1 MLEEFVGLAVPLG
14 LAGIPAGA
22 GSAAWADDEVVP
34 EAPPPPAIVAAA
46 DVPASPLPPAP
57 ASPPPPAE
65 ESNDEEARIARKL
78 ALQKRSS
85 SPLPASSTSGLPNAG
100 FLEPS
105 LAPRADFNPE
115 AGANL
120 RKRSLSESMAVEK
133 KREKEYKRT
142 REDLCEVLGRGC

>member
-1 MLEEFVGLAVPLG
+1 MLQEVVSLVVPLG
-14 LAGIPAGA
+14 LLAGD
-22 GSAAWADDEVVP
+22 AAWADDEEVAA
-34 EAPPPPAIVAAA
+34 ETPPPPAVAAA
-46 DVPASPLPPAP
+46 TGEGSVSPP
-57 ASPPPPAE
+57 SPPPAE
-65 ESNDEEARIARKL
+65 ESNDEAARIARKL

-85 SPLPASSTSGLPNAG
+85 SPAPAATTSGLPNAG

-105 LAPRADFNPE
+105 LAPRVDFNPE

-133 KREKEYKRT
+133 RREKEYKRT